1 MIRVNDDWVI
11 EVDDHNYTLKKDLHR
26 TELSRDKKKM
36 VPAYAVKSYH
46 PSLRRALERLHEEII
61 RDKLSKPLNGL
72 GEVAEAIREAR
83 EEWRELVTTVT
94 EDNDDL

>member
-11 EVDDHNYTLKKDLHR
+11 EVEPLCYTLKKDLHK
-26 TELSRDKKKM
+26 TVKAKDGKTM

-61 RDKLSKPLNGL
+61 RDRLKEADRTL
-72 GEVAEAIREAR
+72 AEACRAIRECTD
-83 EEWRELVTTVT
+83 EWRELT
-94 EDNDDL
+94 EQILEENR

>member
-61 RDKLSKPLNGL
+61 RDRLREADRTL
-72 GEVAEAIREAR
+72 AEACRAIRECTD
-83 EEWRELVTTVT
+83 EWRELT
-94 EDNDDL
+94 EQILEENHD

>member
-1 MIRVNDDWVI
+1 MLMVGTGEISITLLCTTVQMRKGEPMIRVNDDWVI

-46 PSLRRALERLHEEII
+46 PSLRRALERLHE
-61 RDKLSKPLNGL
+61 
-72 GEVAEAIREAR
+72 
-83 EEWRELVTTVT
+83 
-94 EDNDDL
+94 